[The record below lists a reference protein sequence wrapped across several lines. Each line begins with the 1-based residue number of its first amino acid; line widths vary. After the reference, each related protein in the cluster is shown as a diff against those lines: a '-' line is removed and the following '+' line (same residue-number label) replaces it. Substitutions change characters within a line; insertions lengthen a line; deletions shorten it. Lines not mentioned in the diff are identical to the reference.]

1 MLRRLEV
8 DADAMSNVATTKATK
23 PWIGSAR
30 EAKTRQGMAC
40 PVGNGRRKR
49 AKRLGAKMHL
59 ASRQQAMFDP
69 DQSVGYAGV
78 MPAAPHRALHQW
90 ARPTNHRERVNH
102 PWSQRVSRLVRE
114 SLSFSKKRSNHLGA
128 STLFICHGNLTRA

>member
-59 ASRQQAMFDP
+59 AFRQQAMFDP

-78 MPAAPHRALHQW
+78 MPAAPAGVASGARELIVFQEALH
-90 ARPTNHRERVNH
+90 
-102 PWSQRVSRLVRE
+102 SSRCQHIVHLPRQSDE
-114 SLSFSKKRSNHLGA
+114 SLSMTWSALP
-128 STLFICHGNLTRA
+128 